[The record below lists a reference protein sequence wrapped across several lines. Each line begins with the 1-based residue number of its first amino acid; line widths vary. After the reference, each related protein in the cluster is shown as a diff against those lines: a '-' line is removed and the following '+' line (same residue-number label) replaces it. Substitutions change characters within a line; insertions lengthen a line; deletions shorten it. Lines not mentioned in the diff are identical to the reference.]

1 MAAPPAARLP
11 LTGRRS
17 KEDGRERRRHERE
30 RNVNIHRDTY
40 SVVIAMLILAGLI
53 TILLAVVNPI
63 R

>member
-1 MAAPPAARLP
+1 M
-11 LTGRRS
+11 
-17 KEDGRERRRHERE
+17 
-30 RNVNIHRDTY
+30 NIHRDTY